1 MSVQFRSLSSPAE
14 YLGPGSQVTVPLRHG
29 TRFPSSQAMGPMR
42 NLLPKIQ
49 QQVVGNHLAGR
60 GHLCPEDLARLKA
73 WRFRVSPQ
81 EDKRLTKSGEEEM
94 LGLGRRWANRVPG
107 LRAGNHSWIYTD
119 TQVCRDSCMVTLQR
133 TRESARRFKEGL
145 GCSTSL
151 PPPEPNRKLLAFYNI
166 CKEYKKTIFQVSYQ

>member
-1 MSVQFRSLSSPAE
+1 MA
-14 YLGPGSQVTVPLRHG
+14 PLRHG

-60 GHLCPEDLARLKA
+60 GHLCPEDLARIKG
-73 WRFRVSPQ
+73 WRFRVAPQ

-94 LGLGRRWANRVPG
+94 LGLGRRWALRVPG

-119 TQVCRDSCMVTLQR
+119 TQVCGDSYLYSHPVRGPGRVPGGL
-133 TRESARRFKEGL
+133 RRAWAA
-145 GCSTSL
+145 
-151 PPPEPNRKLLAFYNI
+151 PPPCHHQSRIGNYWHFTTFVKNTKRQF
-166 CKEYKKTIFQVSYQ
+166 FR